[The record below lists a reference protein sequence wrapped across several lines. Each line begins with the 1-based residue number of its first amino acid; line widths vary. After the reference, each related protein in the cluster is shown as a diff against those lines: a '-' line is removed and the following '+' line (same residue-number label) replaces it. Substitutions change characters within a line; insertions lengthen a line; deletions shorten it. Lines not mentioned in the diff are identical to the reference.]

1 MAEAVSSTTLA
12 VAGLRAALDD
22 MADALAS
29 ANLDRLLAC
38 EARIESALAQLPT
51 HGMSADARVEIR
63 AEIEAARHAMMRC
76 RRLGLSLNAFIM
88 AGLSVRGLH
97 GLYGPDAGTVNGDLH
112 SLDLTV

>member
-12 VAGLRAALDD
+12 VAGLRVALEE
-22 MADALAS
+22 MADALAG
-29 ANLDRLLAC
+29 ADLDRLLAC

-51 HGMSADARVEIR
+51 HGLPADARIEIR
-63 AEIEAARHAMMRC
+63 AEIEATRHAMMRC

-88 AGLSVRGLH
+88 AGLSVRGLN
-97 GLYGPDAGTVNGDLH
+97 GLYGPDAGAVNGDLH

>member
-12 VAGLRAALDD
+12 VAGLRADLEE
-22 MADALAS
+22 MAAALA
-29 ANLDRLLAC
+29 AADLDRMLAC

-51 HGMSADARVEIR
+51 HGIPADARAEIR
-63 AEIEAARHAMMRC
+63 AEIDAARHAMMRC

-88 AGLSVRGLH
+88 AGLSVRGLN
-97 GLYGPDAGTVNGDLH
+97 GLYGPDAATVNGDLH